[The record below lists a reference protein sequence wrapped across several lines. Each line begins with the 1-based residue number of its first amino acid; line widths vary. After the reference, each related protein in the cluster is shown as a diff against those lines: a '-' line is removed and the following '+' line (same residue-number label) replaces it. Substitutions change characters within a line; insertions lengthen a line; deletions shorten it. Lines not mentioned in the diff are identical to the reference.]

1 MIASRKCFLEEWVSG
16 KRKLDAKI
24 KKFSPDVLTQLTYPF
39 LLFFKA
45 LNLQSSMILSGS
57 DIENNS
63 ISPLQFF

>member
-24 KKFSPDVLTQLTYPF
+24 SPDVLTQLTYPGF